1 MLKPTNRLISFSS
14 TLGLMLRNTSSGTS
28 NLESLVLGLLDSL
41 TRGINLGHETLSNET
56 VLGLELENRLLVVVN
71 EAESSGFSSS
81 ELGAES
87 KENDEFGV
95 CLVHAS
101 NHLLEFRFG
110 DIRTARVDDV
120 HNHLSAGEQRIALE
134 LAGLYN
140 NSFTH

>member
-71 EAESSGFSSS
+71 EAESCGFSSS

-87 KENDEFGV
+87 KENDKFGV

-101 NHLLEFRFG
+101 NNLLEFRFG
-110 DIRTARVDDV
+110 DIARPGWMMSTIICLRESRGLRLNLRVFTTTA
-120 HNHLSAGEQRIALE
+120 
-134 LAGLYN
+134 
-140 NSFTH
+140 